1 MVTIL
6 IVDDTYNTRLVTKA
20 NLEDKYKILLSKDGE
35 EALTL
40 IVNNDVDLII
50 SDVMMPNMDGYSFSK
65 EIRNEGFSIPI
76 LMVTAKESIN
86 DKLTGFSVGADDYL
100 TKPVDYNELKA
111 RIEAILR
118 RANIAN
124 SKKIKIGTVVIDED
138 TYSIYK
144 EDLKV
149 ELPPKEFEILFKLLS
164 YPNQI
169 FTKNQLLD
177 DIWGYNSE
185 SMEDTIKTHISRL
198 RNRLQN
204 FNEFEIVTVKGLG
217 YRGIIIKGDN

>member
-20 NLEDKYKILLSKDGE
+20 NLEDKYKILLAKDGE

-40 IVNNDVDLII
+40 IENNHVDLII

-124 SKKIKIGTVVIDED
+124 SKKIKIGNVVIDED

>member
-1 MVTIL
+1 M
-6 IVDDTYNTRLVTKA
+6 
-20 NLEDKYKILLSKDGE
+20 
-35 EALTL
+35 
-40 IVNNDVDLII
+40 
-50 SDVMMPNMDGYSFSK
+50 
-65 EIRNEGFSIPI
+65 
-76 LMVTAKESIN
+76 
-86 DKLTGFSVGADDYL
+86 
-100 TKPVDYNELKA
+100 
-111 RIEAILR
+111 
-118 RANIAN
+118 
-124 SKKIKIGTVVIDED
+124 
-138 TYSIYK
+138 
-144 EDLKV
+144 
-149 ELPPKEFEILFKLLS
+149 PPKEFEILFKLLS